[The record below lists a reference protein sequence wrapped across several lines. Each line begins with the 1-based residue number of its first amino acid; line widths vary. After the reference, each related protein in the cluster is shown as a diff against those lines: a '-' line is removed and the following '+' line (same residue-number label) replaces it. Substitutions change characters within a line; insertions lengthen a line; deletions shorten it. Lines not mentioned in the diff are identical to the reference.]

1 MAKAKQRRRVRD
13 TQKEKSWYT
22 IKTPVNFED
31 KEIGETP
38 ARDPE
43 LLIGRGVEVTMRE
56 LTGDFSKQYI
66 KLRFEIDNVA
76 GDVANTK
83 FTGHKTT
90 TDYVRSMIRRGT
102 SRIDASAIVT
112 TKDGRKI
119 KLQVLA
125 VTIRRAKS
133 SQQRYM
139 RSVIEDLIVETASEK
154 TFDDLVKIVV
164 NGKLASEIYHNAK
177 KIYPLKRVE
186 IIKSKVIKQDYFFL
200 LFFIIFFM
208 GYPDCY

>member
-13 TQKEKSWYT
+13 TWKEKSWYT

-38 ARDPE
+38 ARDPD

-102 SRIDASAIVT
+102 SRIDASAIVK
-112 TKDGRKI
+112 TKDGRRI
-119 KLQVLA
+119 KLHVLA

-139 RSVIEDLIVETASEK
+139 RSVIEDLIKETASEK
-154 TFDDLVKIVV
+154 TFDELVKIVV
-164 NGKLASEIYHNAK
+164 NGKLASEIYHKAK

-186 IIKSKVIKQDYFFL
+186 IIKSKVIK
-200 LFFIIFFM
+200 
-208 GYPDCY
+208 

>member
-1 MAKAKQRRRVRD
+1 MAKAKARRRVRD
-13 TQKEKSWYT
+13 TWKEKSWYT

-38 ARDPE
+38 AKDAD

-76 GDVANTK
+76 GTVANTK

-102 SRIDASAIVT
+102 SRIDASAIVK
-112 TKDGRKI
+112 TKDDRKL

-125 VTIRRAKS
+125 VTTRRAKS

-139 RSVIEDLIVETASEK
+139 RKTIEELLINTAAERS
-154 TFDDLVKIVV
+154 FDDLVTVCV

-186 IIKSKVIKQDYFFL
+186 IIKSKVIK
-200 LFFIIFFM
+200 
-208 GYPDCY
+208 

>member
-1 MAKAKQRRRVRD
+1 MAKAKARRSVRV
-13 TQKEKSWYT
+13 TWKEKSWYT

-38 ARDPE
+38 AKDPE

-76 GDVANTK
+76 GNVANTK

-102 SRIDASAIVT
+102 SRIDASAIVK
-112 TKDGRKI
+112 TKDDRKL

-139 RSVIEDLIVETASEK
+139 RKTIEDLLVEAAAERS
-154 TFDDLVKIVV
+154 FDDLVKVCV

-186 IIKSKVIKQDYFFL
+186 IIKSKVIE
-200 LFFIIFFM
+200 
-208 GYPDCY
+208 

>member
-1 MAKAKQRRRVRD
+1 
-13 TQKEKSWYT
+13 
-22 IKTPVNFED
+22 
-31 KEIGETP
+31 
-38 ARDPE
+38 
-43 LLIGRGVEVTMRE
+43 MRE

-139 RSVIEDLIVETASEK
+139 RSVIEDLILETASEK

-186 IIKSKVIKQDYFFL
+186 IIKSKVIK
-200 LFFIIFFM
+200 
-208 GYPDCY
+208 

>member
-1 MAKAKQRRRVRD
+1 MAKAKARRRVRD
-13 TQKEKSWYT
+13 TWKEKSWYT

-38 ARDPE
+38 AKDPE

-76 GDVANTK
+76 GNVANTK

-102 SRIDASAIVT
+102 SRIDASAVVT
-112 TKDGRKI
+112 TKDDRKI

-133 SQQRYM
+133 SQQKYM
-139 RSVIEDLIVETASEK
+139 RSVIEDLLRETAAEK
-154 TFDDLVKIVV
+154 SFDDLVKVCV

-186 IIKSKVIKQDYFFL
+186 IIKSKVIK
-200 LFFIIFFM
+200 
-208 GYPDCY
+208 

>member
-1 MAKAKQRRRVRD
+1 MAKAKSRRRVRD
-13 TQKEKSWYT
+13 TWKEKSWYT
-22 IKTPVNFED
+22 IKTPLMFEE

-38 ARDPE
+38 AKDAD

-56 LTGDFSKQYI
+56 LTGDFPKQYI
-66 KLRFEIDNVA
+66 KLRFEINNVA
-76 GDVANTK
+76 GDMASTK

-102 SRIDASAIVT
+102 SRIDASTVVT
-112 TKDGRKI
+112 TKDEY
-119 KLQVLA
+119 KLKLHVLA

-139 RSVIEDLIVETASEK
+139 RQVIEELLKENASEK
-154 TFDDLVKIVV
+154 TFEELVKTSV
-164 NGKLASEIYHNAK
+164 NGKLASEIYHTAK

-186 IIKSKVIKQDYFFL
+186 IIKSKV
-200 LFFIIFFM
+200 M
-208 GYPDCY
+208 E

>member
-1 MAKAKQRRRVRD
+1 MAKAKSRRRVRD
-13 TQKEKSWYT
+13 TWKEKSWYT
-22 IKTPVNFED
+22 IKTPLMFEE

-38 ARDPE
+38 AKDPE

-66 KLRFEIDNVA
+66 KLRFEIENVA

-102 SRIDASAIVT
+102 SRIDSSAVVT
-112 TKDGRKI
+112 TKDDHVV

-139 RSVIEDLIVETASEK
+139 RKTIEDLLIETAAEK
-154 TFDDLVKIVV
+154 SFDELIKTVV

-186 IIKSKVIKQDYFFL
+186 IIKSKVIN
-200 LFFIIFFM
+200 
-208 GYPDCY
+208 

>member
-1 MAKAKQRRRVRD
+1 MAKAKARRRVRD
-13 TQKEKSWYT
+13 TWKEKSWYT

-38 ARDPE
+38 AKDPD

-56 LTGDFSKQYI
+56 LSGDFSKQYI

-76 GDVANTK
+76 GTVANTK

-102 SRIDASAIVT
+102 SRIDASAVVK
-112 TKDGRKI
+112 TKDDRKI

-133 SQQRYM
+133 SQQRFM
-139 RSVIEDLIVETASEK
+139 RKTIEDLLIEAAAERS
-154 TFDDLVKIVV
+154 FDDLVKVCV

-186 IIKSKVIKQDYFFL
+186 IIKSKVIK
-200 LFFIIFFM
+200 
-208 GYPDCY
+208 

>member
-1 MAKAKQRRRVRD
+1 MAKAKARRRVRD
-13 TQKEKSWYT
+13 TWKEKSWYT

-38 ARDPE
+38 AKDPE

-76 GDVANTK
+76 GTVANTK

-102 SRIDASAIVT
+102 SRIDASAIVK
-112 TKDGRKI
+112 TKDDRKL

-125 VTIRRAKS
+125 VTTRRAKS

-139 RSVIEDLIVETASEK
+139 RKTIEDLLVEAAADKS
-154 TFDDLVKIVV
+154 FDDLVKVCV

-186 IIKSKVIKQDYFFL
+186 IIKSKVIK
-200 LFFIIFFM
+200 
-208 GYPDCY
+208 

>member
-1 MAKAKQRRRVRD
+1 MAKAKSRRRVRD
-13 TQKEKSWYT
+13 TWKEKSWYT

-38 ARDPE
+38 AKDAD

-76 GDVANTK
+76 GEVANTK

-102 SRIDASAIVT
+102 SRIDASKVVK
-112 TKDGRKI
+112 TKDDCKI

-125 VTIRRAKS
+125 VTVRRAKS

-139 RSVIEDLIVETASEK
+139 RQVIEEMLVEAAADKS
-154 TFDDLVKIVV
+154 FDDLIKTVV

-186 IIKSKVIKQDYFFL
+186 IIKSKVIN
-200 LFFIIFFM
+200 
-208 GYPDCY
+208 

>member
-1 MAKAKQRRRVRD
+1 MAKSKVRRRVRD
-13 TQKEKSWYT
+13 TWKEKSWYT

-38 ARDPE
+38 AKDPE

-76 GDVANTK
+76 GNVANTK

-102 SRIDASAIVT
+102 SRIDSSAIVT
-112 TKDGRKI
+112 TKDDRKL

-133 SQQRYM
+133 SQQRFM
-139 RSVIEDLIVETASEK
+139 RKTIEELLIDTAADKS
-154 TFDDLVKIVV
+154 FDEFVTLCV
-164 NGKLASEIYHNAK
+164 NGKLASEIYHCAK

-186 IIKSKVIKQDYFFL
+186 VVKSKVIK
-200 LFFIIFFM
+200 
-208 GYPDCY
+208 

>member
-1 MAKAKQRRRVRD
+1 M
-13 TQKEKSWYT
+13 
-22 IKTPVNFED
+22 NFED

-38 ARDPE
+38 AKDPE

-76 GDVANTK
+76 GEVANTK

-102 SRIDASAIVT
+102 SRIDASAVVK
-112 TKDGRKI
+112 TKDDRKI

-139 RSVIEDLIVETASEK
+139 RKVIEDLLVEAAAERS
-154 TFDDLVKIVV
+154 FDDLVKVVV

-186 IIKSKVIKQDYFFL
+186 IIKSKVIK
-200 LFFIIFFM
+200 
-208 GYPDCY
+208 

>member
-13 TQKEKSWYT
+13 TWKEKSWYT
-22 IKTPVNFED
+22 IKTPVNFEE

-76 GDVANTK
+76 GDVATTK

-102 SRIDASAIVT
+102 SRIDASAIVK
-112 TKDGRKI
+112 TKDGRRI

-125 VTIRRAKS
+125 VTVRRAKS

-139 RSVIEDLIVETASEK
+139 RSVIEDLIKENAAEK
-154 TFDDLVKIVV
+154 TFDELVKIVV

-186 IIKSKVIKQDYFFL
+186 MIKSKVLK
-200 LFFIIFFM
+200 
-208 GYPDCY
+208 

>member
-1 MAKAKQRRRVRD
+1 MAKAKARRRVRD
-13 TQKEKSWYT
+13 TWKEKSWYT

-38 ARDPE
+38 AKDPE
-43 LLIGRGVEVTMRE
+43 LLIGRGVELTMRE
-56 LTGDFSKQYI
+56 LTGDFSKQQI

-76 GDVANTK
+76 GEVANTK

-102 SRIDASAIVT
+102 SRIDASTIAT
-112 TKDGRKI
+112 TKDGRKV

-125 VTIRRAKS
+125 VTVRRAKS

-139 RSVIEDLIVETASEK
+139 RKVIEDLLVEAAAEK
-154 TFDDLVKIVV
+154 SFDDLIKSVV
-164 NGKLASEIYHNAK
+164 TGKLASEIYHNAK

-186 IIKSKVIKQDYFFL
+186 IIKSKVIKQDYFSF
-200 LFFIIFFM
+200 LFFYFN
-208 GYPDCY
+208 

>member
-1 MAKAKQRRRVRD
+1 MAKAKSRRRVRD
-13 TQKEKSWYT
+13 TWKEKSWYT
-22 IKTPVNFED
+22 IKTPLMFEE

-38 ARDPE
+38 AKDPE

-66 KLRFEIDNVA
+66 KLRFEIENVA

-102 SRIDASAIVT
+102 SRIDASAVVT
-112 TKDGRKI
+112 TKDDRKI

-139 RSVIEDLIVETASEK
+139 RSVIEDLLREAASEK
-154 TFDDLVKIVV
+154 SFDELVKVCV
-164 NGKLASEIYHNAK
+164 NGKLASEIYHKAK

-186 IIKSKVIKQDYFFL
+186 IIKSKVIE
-200 LFFIIFFM
+200 
-208 GYPDCY
+208 

>member
-1 MAKAKQRRRVRD
+1 MVDIMAKAKSRRRVRD
-13 TQKEKSWYT
+13 TWKEKSWYT
-22 IKTPVNFED
+22 IKTPLMFEE

-38 ARDPE
+38 AKDAD
-43 LLIGRGVEVTMRE
+43 LLVGRGVEVTMRE

-66 KLRFEIDNVA
+66 KLRFEINNVA
-76 GDVANTK
+76 GDMVSTK

-102 SRIDASAIVT
+102 SRIDASTVVT
-112 TKDGRKI
+112 TKDEY
-119 KLQVLA
+119 KLKLHVLA

-139 RSVIEDLIVETASEK
+139 RQVIEELLKENASEK
-154 TFDDLVKIVV
+154 TFEELVKTSV
-164 NGKLASEIYHNAK
+164 NGKLASEIYHTAK

-186 IIKSKVIKQDYFFL
+186 IIKSKV
-200 LFFIIFFM
+200 M
-208 GYPDCY
+208 E

>member
-1 MAKAKQRRRVRD
+1 MAKAKARRRVRD
-13 TQKEKSWYT
+13 TWKEKSWYT

-38 ARDPE
+38 ARDPD

-76 GDVANTK
+76 GEVANTK

-102 SRIDASAIVT
+102 SRIDASAVVT
-112 TKDGRKI
+112 TKDDRKI

-125 VTIRRAKS
+125 VTIRR
-133 SQQRYM
+133 
-139 RSVIEDLIVETASEK
+139 
-154 TFDDLVKIVV
+154 LVKVCV

-186 IIKSKVIKQDYFFL
+186 IIKSKVIE
-200 LFFIIFFM
+200 
-208 GYPDCY
+208 